1 VNDKATFLQGL
12 LERVRR
18 NAAKPRTPRAA
29 ATSEGTPKPVAA
41 APPPPQQPP
50 PVVAARAPVVA
61 ARAPVVAAPAPPP
74 IASPPEPPPIAPA
87 PTAYHVPATPPVT
100 EIVVDDADATV
111 EVMELDEA
119 EIVDITLEDEEEAP
133 AAQAPAAAEVPE
145 RVAAKP
151 PAAVTDI
158 DFEDEDDRPPS
169 SSRRPILATSL
180 DEALTGAVDEHE
192 VPIKTPPPE
201 SGPQEALPPA
211 QVLQQ
216 KPLEL
221 DEPGMEAELAARSAP
236 APEQVGN
243 TIELE
248 EPAGPA
254 LELDSLPAESGPQ
267 PGRAADALEAELRA
281 PSDRPARSAP
291 PPTPVVEKAAESDAP
306 ELTSAVVP
314 VSAPIPPP
322 LEPPRV
328 EQLIP
333 PATAR
338 VEAEITPRSLPP
350 NDVPV
355 AAFARA
361 HREFKPATFLELL
374 DASLKLGG

>member
-18 NAAKPRTPRAA
+18 NAAQPRTR
-29 ATSEGTPKPVAA
+29 TLTTPTAESVSQFAPEPVVVAPTPPVAVQQPPPPVAAPQPAPVA
-41 APPPPQQPP
+41 APPPPPN
-50 PVVAARAPVVA
+50 AS
-61 ARAPVVAAPAPPP
+61 PPP
-74 IASPPEPPPIAPA
+74 IVPA

-100 EIVVDDADATV
+100 EIAVDDGDATV

-133 AAQAPAAAEVPE
+133 AAQAPAPAAEVPD

-151 PAAVTDI
+151 PATVTDI

-169 SSRRPILATSL
+169 SSRRPILSTSL
-180 DEALTGAVDEHE
+180 DEALTGAADEHE

-221 DEPGMEAELAARSAP
+221 DEPGMEAELAARSVP

-267 PGRAADALEAELRA
+267 PGRGADALEAELRA
-281 PSDRPARSAP
+281 PSDRPAQSAP
-291 PPTPVVEKAAESDAP
+291 PPTPVVEKAPEREAA
-306 ELTSAVVP
+306 ELTSAVMP

-322 LEPPRV
+322 VEPRV

-333 PATAR
+333 PAAAR
-338 VEAEITPRSLPP
+338 VEPEITPRSMPP

>member
-18 NAAKPRTPRAA
+18 NAAKPRTARAA
-29 ATSEGTPKPVAA
+29 ATSEGTPKPVAV
-41 APPPPQQPP
+41 APPPPMAAQQPP
-50 PVVAARAPVVA
+50 PVVV
-61 ARAPVVAAPAPPP
+61 APAPPP
-74 IASPPEPPPIAPA
+74 IAPPPVVPPIAPA

-100 EIVVDDADATV
+100 EMVVDDADATV

-119 EIVDITLEDEEEAP
+119 EIVDITLEDEEEVP
-133 AAQAPAAAEVPE
+133 AAKAE
-145 RVAAKP
+145 RVAANP

-180 DEALTGAVDEHE
+180 DEALTGAADEHE

-201 SGPQEALPPA
+201 SGPQEALPSA

-221 DEPGMEAELAARSAP
+221 DEPGMEAELAARSVP

-291 PPTPVVEKAAESDAP
+291 PPTPVVEKAPESEAP

-322 LEPPRV
+322 VEPPRV

-338 VEAEITPRSLPP
+338 VEPEITPRSLPP

>member
-1 VNDKATFLQGL
+1 
-12 LERVRR
+12 
-18 NAAKPRTPRAA
+18 
-29 ATSEGTPKPVAA
+29 
-41 APPPPQQPP
+41 
-50 PVVAARAPVVA
+50 
-61 ARAPVVAAPAPPP
+61 
-74 IASPPEPPPIAPA
+74 
-87 PTAYHVPATPPVT
+87 VT
-100 EIVVDDADATV
+100 EIAVEEADATV

-119 EIVDITLEDEEEAP
+119 EIVDITLEDEIEAP
-133 AAQAPAAAEVPE
+133 AAQAPPAAVEVPD

-151 PAAVTDI
+151 AAPVATDI

-169 SSRRPILATSL
+169 SSRRPILAASSL
-180 DEALTGAVDEHE
+180 DEALAGAADEHE

-221 DEPGMEAELAARSAP
+221 DEPGMEAALARSGP

-243 TIELE
+243 TIELD

-267 PGRAADALEAELRA
+267 PGRAADALEAELRPA
-281 PSDRPARSAP
+281 PSDRP
-291 PPTPVVEKAAESDAP
+291 VEKAPRPTPPIEKGPESDAP

-322 LEPPRV
+322 MEPPRV
-328 EQLIP
+328 DQLIP

-338 VEAEITPRSLPP
+338 VEPEITARSMPP

-355 AAFARA
+355 AAFASA
-361 HREFKPATFLELL
+361 HRAFKPATFLELL

>member
-29 ATSEGTPKPVAA
+29 AKSEGMPKRVAA
-41 APPPPQQPP
+41 APPSPIAAQQPP
-50 PVVAARAPVVA
+50 PVVV
-61 ARAPVVAAPAPPP
+61 APAPPP
-74 IASPPEPPPIAPA
+74 APLPETQPIAPA
-87 PTAYHVPATPPVT
+87 PTAYHVPAIPPVT
-100 EIVVDDADATV
+100 EMAVEDDATL

-133 AAQAPAAAEVPE
+133 AAQAPAAPAEVPD
-145 RVAAKP
+145 RIAAKP

-180 DEALTGAVDEHE
+180 DEALTDAVDEHE

-221 DEPGMEAELAARSAP
+221 DEPGMEAELAARSVP

-267 PGRAADALEAELRA
+267 PGRAADALEAELRV
-281 PSDRPARSAP
+281 PSDRPAQSAP
-291 PPTPVVEKAAESDAP
+291 PPTPVVEKAPEPEAP

-322 LEPPRV
+322 VEPPRV

-338 VEAEITPRSLPP
+338 VEPEITPRSLPP